1 MHPADLALWFTSCG
15 ENRRM
20 CEKRESRTKAQD
32 FYRYVAYFIF
42 QIKIFSKNER
52 CVRRET
58 EEEKA
63 EQKRRI
69 YIDSK
74 AISSLFT
81 NFRE

>member
-1 MHPADLALWFTSCG
+1 
-15 ENRRM
+15 M
-20 CEKRESRTKAQD
+20 CEKRESRTKHRIFID
-32 FYRYVAYFIF
+32 VAYFIF

-63 EQKRRI
+63 EQKIRI

-81 NFRE
+81 NFCE

>member
-1 MHPADLALWFTSCG
+1 
-15 ENRRM
+15 M
-20 CEKRESRTKAQD
+20 CEKRESRTKHRIFID
-32 FYRYVAYFIF
+32 VAYFIF

-63 EQKRRI
+63 EQKHRI
-69 YIDSK
+69 YLDNK

-81 NFRE
+81 KFRE